1 MYVYDEY
8 DQRIIEDRVKQF
20 RDQTR
25 RYLAGELSEE
35 EFRPL
40 RLQNGLYI
48 QRFAPMLRVAV
59 PYGQLTSRQTRMM
72 AKIARDYDKG
82 YAHISTRQNVQFNWP
97 AVEDIPDIL
106 AELATVQMHAIQT
119 SGNCLRNVT
128 TDQFAG
134 VAADEV
140 IDPRP
145 WCEIVRQWTTFHPE
159 FAYLPRKF
167 KIAVNGSTADRAA
180 IEVHDIGLEPVHNA
194 AGELGFR
201 VLVGGGLGRTPVV
214 GAFINE
220 FLPWQDLLSYLDAI
234 LRVYN
239 RYGRRDNKYKAR
251 IKILVKAL
259 TPEVFAQ
266 KVDAE
271 MVHLRGGQTTLTE
284 AELHRVAKH
293 FVDPDYKA
301 LDNQTAALAEL
312 DKEHPGFARWRTR
325 NTLAHK
331 KPGYVAVTLSL
342 KPTGVAPGDI
352 TDKQLDAVAD
362 LADRYSFGQ
371 LRTSHEQNI
380 ILADVEQSQLFAL
393 WGELREGGFAT
404 PNIGLL
410 TDIICC
416 PGGDFCSL
424 ANAKSIPIAESIQR
438 RFDDLDYLFDIG
450 ELDLNISGCM
460 NACGHHHVGHIG
472 ILGVDKKGEE
482 FYQVSLGGS
491 ASRDASL
498 GKILGPSFAQEAM
511 PDVIS
516 KLIDVYVEQRTED
529 ERLSTPT
536 SVLASTS
543 SRNASMQ
550 RIIKNN
556 AVVDET
562 WHLLPKDFNIDDISN
577 CDDLIVPLQLWREH
591 SRMLKARDGGLGVWL
606 DADEEAEEIGEDV
619 AEFQVI
625 ALNFPAFTD
634 GRNYSNARL
643 LRDRY
648 GFKGELRAIGDV
660 LRDQLFYMHRC
671 GFDAFAV
678 RADKD
683 PYEALE
689 GLKDFSVTY
698 QAATDEPL
706 PLFRRR

>member
-59 PYGQLTSRQTRMM
+59 PYGQLNARQVRVL

-82 YAHISTRQNVQFNWP
+82 YAHISTRQNVQYNWP
-97 AVEDIPDIL
+97 ALEDIPDIL

-119 SGNCLRNVT
+119 SGNCLRNTT

-167 KIAVNGSTADRAA
+167 KIAINGSTEDRAA
-180 IEVHDIGLEPVHNA
+180 IEVHDIGLEPVYNE

-214 GAFINE
+214 GSFINE
-220 FLPWQDLLSYLDAI
+220 FLPWQDLISYLDAI

-259 TPEVFAQ
+259 TPEVFAE
-266 KVDAE
+266 KVEAE
-271 MVHLRGGQTTLTE
+271 MAHLRGGPTTLTE
-284 AELHRVAKH
+284 AELQRVSRH
-293 FVDPDYKA
+293 FVDPAYLA
-301 LDNQTAALAEL
+301 LDNVDYASL
-312 DKEHPGFARWRTR
+312 DEQYPGFARWRSR
-325 NTLAHK
+325 NTRAHK

-352 TDKQLDAVAD
+352 SDKQLDAVAD
-362 LADRYSFGQ
+362 LAERYSFGF

-380 ILADVEQSQLFAL
+380 ILADVEQRQLHAL
-393 WGELREGGFAT
+393 WLELREQGFAT
-404 PNIGLL
+404 PNVGLL

-416 PGGDFCSL
+416 PGGDYCSL

-450 ELDLNISGCM
+450 EIDLNISGCM

-482 FYQVSLGGS
+482 FYQVSLGGN
-491 ASRDASL
+491 AARDASL
-498 GKILGPSFAQEAM
+498 GKILGPSFAQDEMA
-511 PDVIS
+511 DVIE

-529 ERLSTPT
+529 ERFIDTY
-536 SVLASTS
+536 
-543 SRNASMQ
+543 Q
-550 RIIKNN
+550 RIG
-556 AVVDET
+556 
-562 WHLLPKDFNIDDISN
+562 ID
-577 CDDLIVPLQLWREH
+577 P
-591 SRMLKARDGGLGVWL
+591 
-606 DADEEAEEIGEDV
+606 
-619 AEFQVI
+619 
-625 ALNFPAFTD
+625 
-634 GRNYSNARL
+634 
-643 LRDRY
+643 
-648 GFKGELRAIGDV
+648 FKERV
-660 LRDQLFYMHRC
+660 Y
-671 GFDAFAV
+671 
-678 RADKD
+678 
-683 PYEALE
+683 
-689 GLKDFSVTY
+689 
-698 QAATDEPL
+698 AANH
-706 PLFRRR
+706 